1 MPSMVRVGN
10 LGSRWG
16 PPGAFGGPQT
26 GSNTCAE
33 HERKRAIKRKR
44 PFTLPRHLEAL
55 LRLRQ
60 GFPPH
65 SGHMWKAQ
73 RRRRKPCQGALGAPG
88 GHSGAPRTVRL
99 PFVSVGLSTWNNW
112 LKVAPKVTLEVS
124 DCRVW

>member
-1 MPSMVRVGN
+1 MPSMVLVGN

-55 LRLRQ
+55 PRLSQ
-60 GFPPH
+60 GFPPLRAH
-65 SGHMWKAQ
+65 VEGSAPPSEGVPGRSGRSGRPF
-73 RRRRKPCQGALGAPG
+73 RRPTDR
-88 GHSGAPRTVRL
+88 SFTVR
-99 PFVSVGLSTWNNW
+99 FRWTVHV
-112 LKVAPKVTLEVS
+112 E
-124 DCRVW
+124 

>member
-1 MPSMVRVGN
+1 MPSMVLVGN

-55 LRLRQ
+55 PRLRQ
-60 GFPPH
+60 GFPPLRAH
-65 SGHMWKAQ
+65 VEGSCGWHGS
-73 RRRRKPCQGALGAPG
+73 PGDPPPG
-88 GHSGAPRTVRL
+88 GSQGPHICMGGASPNRIALHIYALHMHYIMHYVI
-99 PFVSVGLSTWNNW
+99 
-112 LKVAPKVTLEVS
+112 
-124 DCRVW
+124 